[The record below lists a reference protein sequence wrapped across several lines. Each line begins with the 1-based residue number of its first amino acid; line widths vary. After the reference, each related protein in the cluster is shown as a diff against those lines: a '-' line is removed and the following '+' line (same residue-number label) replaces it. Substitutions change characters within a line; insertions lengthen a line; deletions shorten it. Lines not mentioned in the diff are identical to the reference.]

1 MKKLQLALTLI
12 FFLTAGCLASPAA
25 ARQQYDSVDEVPEI
39 KGPSMDNFVCDPDGY
54 LTEQQRGALDNEL
67 RSLRN
72 RTTAEMAVVILPS
85 IGDND
90 IFDFAQDLASKWGIG
105 GSEKSNGIL
114 LLMVMQSRQIRI
126 QTGYG
131 VEGLIPDATA
141 SDIIQDTMAPMMRQG
156 NIYGAVSGAVAQ
168 INSIL
173 STPDAM
179 EEIRSGRA
187 HKEDALDTEAIK
199 DLLWTLAACGFMFT
213 LFYFIRTALKT
224 RGLKRHNYEK
234 SLIWRKSL
242 LVMGIGTLFSLGS
255 AILLFL
261 LAFFLY
267 RFWRTRCIRCGHC
280 GAKMRRLPE
289 DEDNNYLTP
298 GEDCEE
304 KLKTVDYD
312 VWLCPECGAVDKY
325 PYVENQKFFSKCP
338 RCGTVAYGL
347 DSDRTLVPATTRQA
361 GVGEKRYRCRHC
373 GYINN
378 KRYQIPRKDDDTA
391 ALATAAILGAA
402 LGRGSGGGGGGGG
415 FSGGSWG
422 GGSFGGGGASGS
434 W

>member
-90 IFDFAQDLASKWGIG
+90 IFDFAHDLASKWGIG

-179 EEIRSGRA
+179 EEIR
-187 HKEDALDTEAIK
+187 L
-199 DLLWTLAACGFMFT
+199 
-213 LFYFIRTALKT
+213 
-224 RGLKRHNYEK
+224 
-234 SLIWRKSL
+234 SLIH
-242 LVMGIGTLFSLGS
+242 I
-255 AILLFL
+255 
-261 LAFFLY
+261 
-267 RFWRTRCIRCGHC
+267 
-280 GAKMRRLPE
+280 
-289 DEDNNYLTP
+289 
-298 GEDCEE
+298 
-304 KLKTVDYD
+304 
-312 VWLCPECGAVDKY
+312 
-325 PYVENQKFFSKCP
+325 
-338 RCGTVAYGL
+338 
-347 DSDRTLVPATTRQA
+347 
-361 GVGEKRYRCRHC
+361 
-373 GYINN
+373 
-378 KRYQIPRKDDDTA
+378 
-391 ALATAAILGAA
+391 
-402 LGRGSGGGGGGGG
+402 
-415 FSGGSWG
+415 
-422 GGSFGGGGASGS
+422 
-434 W
+434 